1 MPEPSNPAHRDQP
14 ERSPGWRA
22 ALTCLLIGLPAAC
35 TLPTETPPPSEAVAL
50 SLRHPPAGSLV
61 GTQGLHGG
69 FAWLGIPYAQPP
81 VDARRWRAPR
91 AFPAWSDTRAA
102 LSMGASCPQFASP
115 LGGVDTAP
123 VGTLVGSEDCLF
135 LNVYAPASP
144 PSALPDADT
153 RLPVML
159 WIHGGGNTLGTSSFY
174 DGSALAEREK
184 LVVVT
189 VNYRLGPLGWLRH
202 RSLRDGRDQVEDSGN
217 FGTLDLILA
226 LDWVRTNI
234 ASFGGDPGNITIFG
248 ESAGGWNVFS
258 LLASPLTTNA
268 FHRAISQS
276 GVTWS
281 ATPSQAENYADDPE
295 PGSPQSSGETL
306 LALLQADGTATDRVS
321 AKQIV
326 ATWSREETA
335 HYLRGKTVAEL
346 YAAYGEFK
354 GIPLVFQDGAVI
366 PSPPLAQQ
374 LETPGGIH
382 PVPLMLGT
390 NRDEERI
397 FLFFDPEY
405 VRWWF
410 WRYPQLRD
418 PDRYYRNANYV
429 TRVWKSI
436 AVDELARAIVPN
448 REQPVFAYRF
458 DWDEEPD
465 ILGANLSELLG
476 ASHGFEVP
484 FVFGHWSL
492 GREGTQLFSPE
503 NASGREALSADMMSY
518 WAEFARNGDPGR
530 GSDGSAVH
538 WTAWDP
544 EGNRFAVLDT
554 PAGGGVTFAQS
565 TESIDAVV
573 RDILAD
579 PSFEDARER
588 CHALGVVSHWA
599 PTKFSMATYR
609 NVANGLCAEIQR
621 ARTIETQPT
630 EP

>member
-1 MPEPSNPAHRDQP
+1 MPTEPASPPEPA
-14 ERSPGWRA
+14 
-22 ALTCLLIGLPAAC
+22 
-35 TLPTETPPPSEAVAL
+35 AL
-50 SLRHPPAGSLV
+50 SLRHPPAGPLV
-61 GTQGLHGG
+61 GTKGLHGG
-69 FAWLGIPYAQPP
+69 FAWLGIPYAQAPIG
-81 VDARRWRAPR
+81 ALRWRVPR
-91 AFPAWSDTRAA
+91 PFPAWSDTRAA
-102 LSMGASCPQFASP
+102 LSLGASCPQFASP

-123 VGTLVGSEDCLF
+123 PGTLVGDEDCLF
-135 LNVYAPASP
+135 LNVYTPAIP
-144 PSALPDADT
+144 PSALPGANE

-159 WIHGGGNTLGTSSFY
+159 WIHGGGNTLGTASFY
-174 DGSALAEREK
+174 DGSALAHRQN

-202 RSLRDGRDQVEDSGN
+202 RALRHGEDPIEDSGN
-217 FGTLDLILA
+217 FGTLDLMRA
-226 LDWVRTNI
+226 LDWVQTNI
-234 ASFGGDPGNITIFG
+234 ASFGGDPDNITIFG

-258 LLASPLTTNA
+258 LLTSPLTRDA

-281 ATPSQAENYADDPE
+281 ATPAQAENYADAPE

-306 LALLQADGTATDRVS
+306 LALLQADGIAGDRVQ
-321 AKQIV
+321 AKQTLE
-326 ATWSREETA
+326 TWSNAEIAR
-335 HYLRGKTVAEL
+335 YLREKSVRDL
-346 YAAYGEFK
+346 YAAYGKFK
-354 GIPLVFQDGAVI
+354 GIPLVFQDGVVLPAA
-366 PSPPLAQQ
+366 PLAEQ
-374 LETPGGIH
+374 LEKPGGIH

-397 FLFFDPEY
+397 FLFFDPQY

-418 PDRYYRNANYV
+418 PDRYYRNADYV

-436 AVDELARAIVPN
+436 AVDEPARAIVSHGN
-448 REQPVFAYRF
+448 QPVFAYRF

-484 FVFGHWSL
+484 FVFGHWNL

-503 NASGREALSADMMSY
+503 NAAGREALSGDMMAY
-518 WAEFARNGDPGR
+518 WAEFARSGDPGR
-530 GSDGSAVH
+530 GSNGSAVH

-544 EGNRFAVLDT
+544 DGDRFAVLDT
-554 PAGGGVTFAQS
+554 PAGGGVTFGQT
-565 TESIDAVV
+565 TESIEAVV
-573 RDILAD
+573 EDVLAD
-579 PSFEDARER
+579 PSFEDTRER

-599 PTKFSMATYR
+599 PTKFPLDGYR
-609 NVANGLCAEIQR
+609 SVADGLCAEIPLE
-621 ARTIETQPT
+621 RTIETQPT